1 MQGGYTKRTSSDPKT
16 AEETRDVVIVN
27 KDTLCDKDNEAA
39 ANDIETKEIKMDPAV
54 AEPLVQDIIPDS
66 SGDGRGKSAS
76 AFPRG
81 TLYSIL
87 F

>member
-1 MQGGYTKRTSSDPKT
+1 MEMQGKYTKRTS

-27 KDTLCDKDNEAA
+27 KDIICDKDNEAA
-39 ANDIETKEIKMDPAV
+39 ANYIATKSKEIKMDPAV
-54 AEPLVQDIIPDS
+54 AEPLVQDVIPDL
-66 SGDGRGKSAS
+66 SGDGRGNSAS